1 MEEVKTFA
9 IMFGIGILVLN
20 ALFLLLV
27 VRKYFLFRKEEA
39 NIQLVEEEKL
49 QVDYSISDDVIKDI
63 REKR

>member
-39 NIQLVEEEKL
+39 NRQLVEEEKL
-49 QVDYSISDDVIKDI
+49 QADYSISDDVIKDI

>member
-27 VRKYFLFRKEEA
+27 IRKYFLFRKEEA
-39 NIQLVEEEKL
+39 NRQLVEEEKL
-49 QVDYSISDDVIKDI
+49 QADYSISDDVIKDI